1 MNETE
6 HLRDQLQL
14 RIDQFLIEHET
25 ILARI
30 APDLATFSTYS
41 QSFLRGGKRFRAIFA
56 YWGWHGVRQTLPGVA
71 QDDAKALHTILGVGA
86 ALEIF
91 HAAALAHDDIL
102 DNSDTRRGEPAI
114 HRRFEKLSADA
125 GWRGDHA
132 AFGVGSAILFGDM
145 LLSWSD
151 ELMYTT
157 LAGLPESAAA
167 PARAEYQQMRTDV
180 TAGQY
185 LDVLEESAWFGH
197 SDEEL
202 IERARTILTY
212 KSAKYSVEV
221 PLALGAS
228 TAGATPAQ
236 IEALREYGLAVG
248 TAFQLRDDILGV
260 FGDARVTGKPSGDD
274 LREGKR
280 TLLVALTRRE
290 LPEHERPAFDAQI
303 GNPDLGEDEIL
314 ALQKLMHDTGAVAE
328 TERIIAESVAA
339 GRAALADSTL
349 GADARA
355 ALDALAVHMS
365 ARSA

>member
-14 RIDQFLIEHET
+14 RIDQFLIEHES

-30 APDLATFSTYS
+30 APDLSTFSTYS
-41 QSFLRGGKRFRAIFA
+41 QKFLSGGKRFRAIFA
-56 YWGWHGVRQTLPGVA
+56 FWGWHGVRASNPATNP
-71 QDDAKALHTILGVGA
+71 DDPAARDIILGVGA

-91 HAAALAHDDIL
+91 HAAALVHDDIL

-114 HRRFEKLSADA
+114 HRRFEALSAEA
-125 GWRGDHA
+125 NWRGDHA
-132 AFGVGSAILFGDM
+132 AFGRGAAILFGDM

-151 ELMYTT
+151 ELMYNT
-157 LAGLPESAAA
+157 LAALPRENDAA
-167 PARAEYQQMRTDV
+167 ARAEYQNMRTDV

-197 SDEEL
+197 SDDEL
-202 IERARTILTY
+202 ITRARQILTY

-228 TAGATPAQ
+228 VAGGSETQLA
-236 IEALREYGLAVG
+236 ALRAYGLSVG

-290 LPEHERPAFDAQI
+290 LPEAERARFDSQI
-303 GNPDLGEDEIL
+303 GNPDLSDEDIL
-314 ALQKLMHDTGAVAE
+314 ALQALMQETGAVAAVE
-328 TERIIAESVAA
+328 TIIAESVAN
-339 GRAALADSTL
+339 GRAVLTDSGL
-349 GADARA
+349 GTEARS
-355 ALDALAVHMS
+355 ALDALALKMS
-365 ARSA
+365 SRSA